1 MKSAPSIILAAPTGA
16 LKKLYAENK
25 NWIQQFLP
33 KAALV
38 NTAHN
43 VFSSSKQKSLRKTT
57 YINQK
62 MKPK

>member
-43 VFSSSKQKSLRKTT
+43 VFRQVSKRACGRLHTLIKK
-57 YINQK
+57 
-62 MKPK
+62 